1 MKIEIE
7 CKETYNMGGNI
18 NVAMDGV
25 TIPRVTGFCFEGG
38 YGDLPRLIVT
48 CRVPDGKQTF
58 HADSVEYEFENL
70 LMNRAYLL
78 DLIAQASAALESLGE
93 EDGE

>member
-7 CKETYNMGGNI
+7 SKEPCIMPGNI
-18 NVAMDGV
+18 KVAVDGV
-25 TIPRVTGFCFEGG
+25 TIPQTVGFCFEGG

-58 HADSVEYEFENL
+58 HADAVEYEFDNL

-78 DLIAQASAALESLGE
+78 DLIAQASAALESLSE
-93 EDGE
+93 EDV